1 MRMISHGF
9 NGNLVGM
16 GLGTFLCA
24 DFVME
29 PLVALHNM
37 VFIAGLTSVF
47 LS

>member
-1 MRMISHGF
+1 MFSHGF

-24 DFVME
+24 DFLQE

-37 VFIAGLTSVF
+37 VLIAGHTSVF